1 MVYSMSPIT
10 KRLSLRVPANLI
22 YLGLKDTR
30 LEQLFPEFFAGVTRK
45 LTISNN
51 KANSELQFTTT
62 TYDSQIQIKEIFKLK
77 VLHSNA
83 TEITYTTSTNMAN
96 DPVVESIVYTH
107 IANVLYAL
115 LMLETGYTNGLMER
129 QR

>member
-1 MVYSMSPIT
+1 MPSIS
-10 KRLSLRVPANLI
+10 KRLSLRLPASII
-22 YLGLKDTR
+22 YRGLKDTR
-30 LEQLFPEFFAGVTRK
+30 LEQLFPEFFTGVTRK

-83 TEITYTTSTNMAN
+83 TEITYTTSTNIAN

-107 IANVLYAL
+107 IANILYAL
-115 LMLETGYTNGLMER
+115 LMLETGYVNGLMER
-129 QR
+129 QT